1 MLLAALPL
9 AGWAQTAEEALR
21 CLRANVPPQ
30 WAALVEVQLR
40 PADKAPEL
48 RRMVY
53 ATRSSERDASAD
65 HWVHML
71 APEVLKGVVYLFRQ
85 RDPEWER
92 WTYLPAFERVS
103 RVRSEGTSAAALEEI
118 IGLRELDGL
127 MRWREDTAIQLGT
140 PREQSGRTVRPI
152 HATRRVGTGASP
164 RFERMSGVFDVR
176 TCVLLSAE
184 WRDAEGQLRHAAE
197 VEAASLRQLGDYWL
211 PQRIDIRQADG
222 DRARLQLHQSRA
234 VNHLP
239 DGLLD
244 PSRFHKVGIERL
256 GITP

>member
-1 MLLAALPL
+1 MQ
-9 AGWAQTAEEALR
+9 G
-21 CLRANVPPQ
+21 NVPPQ
-30 WAALVEVQLR
+30 WVSLVEVQLR
-40 PADKAPEL
+40 QADKVPEL

-53 ATRSSERDASAD
+53 AARSSERDASAD

-71 APEVLKGVVYLFRQ
+71 APEALKGVVYLFRQ
-85 RDPEWER
+85 RDPDWER
-92 WTYLPAFERVS
+92 WTFLPAFDRVS

-127 MRWREDTAIQLGT
+127 MRWPKDATIQLGT

-152 HATRRVGTGASP
+152 YASRRVGTGASP
-164 RFERMSGVFDVR
+164 RFERMSGIFDVR

-184 WRDAEGQLRHAAE
+184 WRDADGALRHVAE
-197 VEAASLRQLGDYWL
+197 VEAASLRQLGDHWL

-234 VNHLP
+234 VGRLP

-244 PSRFHKVGIERL
+244 PQQFHKVGIGRL